1 MKKSIRSPLLIVLL
15 IYSGACAWLNFGQRG
30 LIYHPTSEVQR
41 SDAEEHKLDTAGET
55 LKLWVLAGNKTDAII
70 YFGGNAENVAWNIP
84 VFASVFNK
92 YAVYL
97 VNYRGYGGSTG
108 QPSEVALFV
117 DAVNIY
123 DQLKTR
129 HASVSVIGRSL
140 GSGVAVYL
148 ASVREVDKLLLIT
161 PFDSVENIGKKQFPL
176 FPVSLLLEDKY
187 DSLSR
192 AGKIEAPTSVLI
204 AEHDEIIPRENSE
217 ALVAAFK
224 PSVVQVK
231 VLANTGHNFSSTSP
245 DYLNVLR
252 EF

>member
-1 MKKSIRSPLLIVLL
+1 MLLILIVLPIYTAACGLLYFWQRTL
-15 IYSGACAWLNFGQRG
+15 IYF
-30 LIYHPTSEVQR
+30 PTSEVQR
-41 SDAEEHKLDTAGET
+41 SDAQELNVNAAGET
-55 LKLWVLAGNKTDAII
+55 LQIWQLGNDGTDAII

-84 VFASVFNK
+84 VFSSVFPERT
-92 YAVYL
+92 VYL

-108 QPSEVALFV
+108 KPTESGLFA
-117 DAVNIY
+117 DAGEIY

-129 HASVSVIGRSL
+129 HTSVSVIGRSL

-148 ASVREVDKLLLIT
+148 ASVRDVKKMLLIT
-161 PFDSVENIGKKQFPL
+161 PFDSIENVAKKQFPI

-192 AGKIEAPTSVLI
+192 AGKITAATLVLI
-204 AEHDEIIPRENSE
+204 AEHDEIVPRENSE
-217 ALVAAFK
+217 ALVAAFN

-231 VLANTGHNFSSTSP
+231 ILANTNHNFSSTAQE
-245 DYLNVLR
+245 YLKVLR